1 MSGKAGRKSRPQIIK
16 RHVARLMVYIACLTA
31 TTMFWPAGA
40 AAVPAG
46 AGQSAVKLDDAVCLT
61 CHATQKKEI
70 SAQDAEGDMQP
81 LPAIDKTRIEKGV
94 HSELTCV
101 ACHKEITDS
110 KAPHTKSA
118 TPKPDCAT
126 CHRELWESV
135 KQQDLTLEKA
145 RLGIVVRN
153 AEAYKDSFH
162 ARSAG
167 KAGVKASCDD
177 CHDTHYFN
185 VPPRGTSKRTQWHV
199 TIPEVCGTA
208 CHSDVLDE
216 YKTSVHGTEVMQK
229 HNLKAAVCTDCH
241 TTHDITKTSQ
251 DPFKLSITQRCGN
264 CHEENYR
271 TYVDT
276 LHGQINKLGYSFTAK
291 CYDCHGSHALLKVD
305 DPESSVHPDNRL
317 ETCQECHDG
326 KKMPKAVASFLS
338 FGPHASGHDF
348 QRYPQMWIATKFMHG
363 LFLFVFAYFWAHSLL
378 WWQREYKD
386 RKRGMG
392 PQHIRTDELLQG
404 RAVQVRRFGLIW
416 RVAHLLFAVSVMLL
430 ILTGMTVF
438 YSYTAWA
445 PVVMKALGGP
455 AISGLIHRVSAAIM
469 LGIFFLHLIGVSINI
484 YRNRKTF
491 RWFGPD
497 SLVPNWKD
505 FKDAWGM
512 FQWFAGK
519 GPRPVFDRWT
529 YWEKFDYWAVFW
541 GMGVIG
547 GSGMMLAFP
556 HVTAQIFPGW
566 IFNVIMVVHGE
577 EAFLAAVF
585 LFTVHFFNNHFRPDK
600 IPPPDIVM
608 FTGTQS
614 LDEFRRD
621 HALQYQRL
629 VDTGQLEKYLVEAPS
644 RPMTLGSKI
653 LGIVLLTCGLGL
665 LTIVAIG
672 FFSGYT
678 PHSALLPIF

>member
-1 MSGKAGRKSRPQIIK
+1 MTC
-16 RHVARLMVYIACLTA
+16 VVCLMAVSMLWQTEA
-31 TTMFWPAGA
+31 TA
-40 AAVPAG
+40 AAGPESNRVGLA
-46 AGQSAVKLDDAVCLT
+46 AKQLDDASCLT
-61 CHATQKKEI
+61 CHATQRKEI
-70 SAQDAEGDMQP
+70 AAPDEDGKMQP
-81 LPAIDKTRIEKGV
+81 LPAIHKSKIEKGV

-110 KAPHTKSA
+110 KARHKKSA

-126 CHRELWESV
+126 CHRDLWETV
-135 KQQDLTLEKA
+135 KAQGLTVEKA
-145 RLGIVVRN
+145 RMGIVVQN
-153 AEAYKDSFH
+153 ADAYKESFH
-162 ARSAG
+162 AKPAG
-167 KAGVKASCDD
+167 KSGVKASCDD

-185 VPPRGTSKRTQWHV
+185 VPPRGTTKRTQWHL
-199 TIPEVCGTA
+199 TIPEVCA
-208 CHSDVLDE
+208 KCHTEETDE
-216 YKTSVHGTEVMQK
+216 YKASVHGTEVMVK

-241 TTHDITKTSQ
+241 TTHDITKASQ
-251 DPFKLSITQRCGN
+251 EPFKLAITQRCGT
-264 CHEENYR
+264 CHVESYR
-271 TYVDT
+271 TYGDT
-276 LHGQINKLGYSFTAK
+276 YHGQVTKLGYVYTAK
-291 CYDCHGSHALLKVD
+291 CYDCHGSHKILRVD
-305 DPESSVHPDNRL
+305 DPESTVHPDNRL
-317 ETCQECHDG
+317 DTCQQCHDG
-326 KKMPKAVASFLS
+326 KERPKAVASLLS

-348 QRYPQMWIATKFMHG
+348 KRYPQMWIATKFMHW
-363 LFLFVFAYFWAHSLL
+363 LFILVFSYFWAHTLL
-378 WWQREYKD
+378 WWHREYKH
-386 RKRGMG
+386 RKLGEST
-392 PQHIRTDELLQG
+392 QHIRTDELLKG
-404 RAVQVRRFGLIW
+404 KTKQVRRFSLIW
-416 RVAHLLFAVSVMLL
+416 RIAHLCFALSVMLL

-438 YSYTAWA
+438 YAYTDWA
-445 PVVMKALGGP
+445 PVLMKALGGP
-455 AISGLIHRVSAAIM
+455 EISGLIHRISAAIM
-469 LGIFFLHLIGVSINI
+469 LGIFFLHLIGVAINI

-505 FKDAWGM
+505 LQDAWGM
-512 FQWFAGK
+512 FKWFIDK

-541 GMGVIG
+541 GMVVIG

-556 HVTAQIFPGW
+556 HVTADIFPGW

-614 LDEFRRD
+614 LEEFRRE

-629 VDTGQLEKYLVEAPS
+629 VDTGQLEKYLVDAPS

-653 LGIVLLTCGLGL
+653 LGIVLIACGLGL
-665 LTIVAIG
+665 LIIVAIG

-678 PHSALLPIF
+678 PHSELLPLLKNG